1 MAPTIESSLETQG
14 LASEQTELLNLID
27 KLQFAQLDSIK
38 LPQIVVVGDQSA
50 GKSSVLE
57 ALSGTPFPRDAGA
70 CTRFATEI
78 RLRRA
83 KEARLKVSIIP
94 DKTRPYNEQTKL
106 LQYGGDV
113 TGDMPF
119 ETLMREA
126 TELIAPK
133 NIPGRFAAKDILVVE
148 KTGPEMPLLTLV
160 DLPGLVRVANRD
172 QSEADIATIEHLSD
186 RYMKSSRTII
196 LAVIGGNNDYVQAP
210 ILTKTRQFDPNGSRT
225 IGVLTKPDMTEG
237 IGLEDKFVELVMNKD
252 EENHFKLGW
261 YVLLNPGP
269 GEQWT
274 TAADRNRRETEFF
287 TRGKWANLPPEIW
300 GIASLRQKLSSQL
313 QRHIGKHVK
322 SLRRQIQQA
331 LERCEGQLKE
341 MGEGRDTVEEM
352 RIDLGELFAASN
364 NLVTPAVNGNYK
376 NPFGERFFARQSSPK
391 GTPSQQLRA
400 RVREESERFARLFR
414 QQGRK
419 VNFSEPST
427 ANLPSAGTV
436 GDQSKK
442 DFAQREVEPLLR
454 QIRGNELPLDSNP
467 RAPYILF
474 QDYSRNWPVLAQE
487 YKDNLS
493 VICNEFLV
501 DLISHIWPMR
511 MRDPLHYHF
520 LESKMRELF
529 DNGDKELTRLT
540 DDMELELQPFDPE
553 YEVRLRKW
561 RADAT
566 ANGGTYTEAEEVLEK
581 MLIYY
586 DLTARIFTRNI
597 ITQVVERHLLLGML
611 RLFNPV
617 EILRMPNST
626 IESIVAENKETR
638 DRRLMLKEQKKA
650 IEEARNICAS
660 LAMRS
665 DLRAYADEA
674 DDDVDTDTDSPTTS
688 RSTIPQQPVNPQ
700 PAPSRRSAEANRQG
714 YPEERPRPAAE
725 ANRQG
730 YPEERPRPA
739 AEANRQGYPEER
751 SRPAAEANRQ
761 ERPRPAVDAR
771 GRPQQAPQP
780 PYQQPSAPVA
790 HVAPAA
796 PSFYQEQSR
805 ERDPAYYATAASSG
819 QPHHGPPPPRP
830 HKEAG
835 YEESN
840 GYYDAAPTQN
850 GGGRGH
856 KDSARQRLVASMP
869 QLLGSLLQANPLGVV
884 VQDNGVCGSARRRA
898 ELDVPARLGREVA
911 PRPGTAASSRGRR
924 SRRAGHTNPGFGRRT
939 HDAGRSAKGGG
950 AAGGSA
956 GEDGGRHG
964 CVYSRGRLG
973 IVQENAGNFVVGV
986 VGNEDQK
993 DKETEEGQ
1001 GGAQDRVDGWAVVRR
1016 RRGAAVGVERAGGAL
1031 ECVGCDSL

>member
-1 MAPTIESSLETQG
+1 MGSMFLSDDNLSQSSHGTRRRDMAPTIESSLGTQG
-14 LASEQTELLNLID
+14 LAHEQTELLNLID
-27 KLQFAQLDSIK
+27 KLQFAQLDNVK

-83 KEARLKVSIIP
+83 KETRLKVSIIP
-94 DKTRPYNEQTKL
+94 DKTRPYNDQTKL

-133 NIPGRFAAKDILVVE
+133 NIPGRFAARDILVVE

-210 ILTKTRQFDPNGSRT
+210 ILTKARQFDPNGSRT

-252 EENHFKLGW
+252 DENHFKLGW

-274 TAADRNRRETEFF
+274 TAADRDGREAEFF
-287 TRGKWANLPPEIW
+287 TRGKWANLPPQMW
-300 GIASLRQKLSSQL
+300 GVSSLRQKLSSQL

-331 LERCEGQLKE
+331 LERCDGQLKE
-341 MGEGRDTVEEM
+341 MGEGKDTVEEM
-352 RIDLGELFAASN
+352 RFEMGELFAASN

-391 GTPSQQLRA
+391 GTPSQKLRA
-400 RVREESERFARLFR
+400 RVREESERFSRLFR

-419 VNFSEPST
+419 VNFAQPAA
-427 ANLPSAGTV
+427 ANGLPAAGTV

-442 DFAQREVEPLLR
+442 DFAQYEVEPLLR

-493 VICNEFLV
+493 VICSDFLADV
-501 DLISHIWPMR
+501 IRHIWPMR
-511 MRDPLHYHF
+511 MRDPLRYHF
-520 LESKMRELF
+520 LETKMRELTERA
-529 DNGDKELTRLT
+529 DQELTRLT
-540 DDMELELQPFDPE
+540 DDMELEIQPYDPE
-553 YEVRLRKW
+553 YEERLRRW
-561 RADAT
+561 RAEAT
-566 ANGGTYTEAEEVLEK
+566 ENGGTYTEAEEVLEK

-586 DLTARIFTRNI
+586 DLTARIFTRNV

-617 EILRMPNST
+617 EILRMPNAT
-626 IESIVAENKETR
+626 IESIAAENKETR
-638 DRRLMLKEQKKA
+638 ERRLTLKEQKKA
-650 IEEARNICAS
+650 IEEARSICAS

-665 DLRAYADEA
+665 DLRAFADEA
-674 DDDVDTDTDSPTTS
+674 DDDVDSDAE
-688 RSTIPQQPVNPQ
+688 
-700 PAPSRRSAEANRQG
+700 APSRRNTAKRQSTAAQAAPPPRRSAESNRQS
-714 YPEERPRPAAE
+714 YQDERPR
-725 ANRQG
+725 Q
-730 YPEERPRPA
+730 
-739 AEANRQGYPEER
+739 
-751 SRPAAEANRQ
+751 S
-761 ERPRPAVDAR
+761 VDATR
-771 GRPQQAPQP
+771 ARPQQQPSTPMVPVTPSIHNDQPREWDSPYYTTASSTQQQQQQP
-780 PYQQPSAPVA
+780 PHAP
-790 HVAPAA
+790 
-796 PSFYQEQSR
+796 
-805 ERDPAYYATAASSG
+805 
-819 QPHHGPPPPRP
+819 PPPPRP
-830 HKEAG
+830 QKVGH
-835 YEESN
+835 EETN
-840 GYYDAAPTQN
+840 GYYEAAPMQN
-850 GGGRGH
+850 GARGN
-856 KDSARQRLVASMP
+856 KDSARQRL
-869 QLLGSLLQANPLGVV
+869 
-884 VQDNGVCGSARRRA
+884 
-898 ELDVPARLGREVA
+898 
-911 PRPGTAASSRGRR
+911 
-924 SRRAGHTNPGFGRRT
+924 
-939 HDAGRSAKGGG
+939 
-950 AAGGSA
+950 
-956 GEDGGRHG
+956 
-964 CVYSRGRLG
+964 
-973 IVQENAGNFVVGV
+973 
-986 VGNEDQK
+986 
-993 DKETEEGQ
+993 
-1001 GGAQDRVDGWAVVRR
+1001 
-1016 RRGAAVGVERAGGAL
+1016 AAVMR
-1031 ECVGCDSL
+1031 SQ